1 MKAKKPLRLALAF
14 LAFMVFLPVSALA
27 IQIAPFYTGSYT
39 FSDLGSVP
47 GVLTPYGGL
56 TLKAGDSSTLLI
68 GGGANSADGKLY
80 SIGVTR
86 GVGNHITGF
95 TGSAAVF
102 AEAAYNDGGVQYD
115 PGGVLFVTRW
125 PGNQLGQIKPGS
137 VITDKIVNL
146 APLGVT
152 ESPGGLAFVP
162 SGFQGA
168 GQLKIASYVDG
179 GWYTLG
185 YSLDG
190 SGTYDITSAIRNT
203 TITVGSEGIA
213 YIPMGSSLFGL
224 PSIIVSENLDDKI
237 ATYEVDANGN
247 PKVASRKDFITGL
260 SGPMGAFIDPLTGDF
275 LFTTFN
281 GDNFIGNNFIVV
293 QGTDTQ
299 IPVPPTVLLLG
310 SGLLGL
316 VGFRRFRKS

>member
-1 MKAKKPLRLALAF
+1 
-14 LAFMVFLPVSALA
+14 
-27 IQIAPFYTGSYT
+27 
-39 FSDLGSVP
+39 
-47 GVLTPYGGL
+47 
-56 TLKAGDSSTLLI
+56 LKAGDSSTLLI

-102 AEAAYNDGGVQYD
+102 AEAAYNDGGVQYG

-125 PGNQLGQIKPGS
+125 PDNQLGQIKPGS
-137 VITDKIVNL
+137 VITDKIVDL

-162 SGFQGA
+162 SGFPGA

-190 SGTYDITSAIRNT
+190 SGTYDITPAIRNT

-275 LFTTFN
+275 LFTTFS